1 MKIINQNGK
10 PCGKLEW
17 LPTWEG
23 VLMYDPEDL
32 KNDRPVRIWHVITRK
47 SKCHGVQRI
56 AYELKPY
63 LDSCCYKKNVCNSLR
78 PRCAYQ
84 FNHKGKKFRIY
95 RYHATMLAYFAFVP
109 ENTKLYVADHYD
121 KNTLNDRISN
131 LRYIPQRENL
141 SRSESLK
148 ESQRLSNAERRRRA
162 RIRMAWKEQM
172 RPHVIA
178 TIGPGATA
186 IDVEFE
192 LTQLL
197 NEHKF
202 DYGLTPVPGLT
213 PRSAQRDARHF
224 ENPSPK
230 GEGNFKGEGS
240 RNS

>member
-10 PCGKLEW
+10 PYGKLEW

-32 KNDRPVRIWHVITRK
+32 KNDRPVRIWHVIARK
-47 SKCHGVQRI
+47 SKRYGVQRI

-131 LRYIPQRENL
+131 LRYIPQSENL
-141 SRSESLK
+141 NRSEEFL
-148 ESQRLSNAERRRRA
+148 ENIRLSNAERKRRA
-162 RIRMAWKEQM
+162 RIRMAWKERM

-197 NEHKF
+197 NEHVF
-202 DYGLTPVPGLT
+202 DYGLTPDPGLT
-213 PRSAQRDARHF
+213 P
-224 ENPSPK
+224 NPSPK